1 MDTFNFD
8 GKTFEFPIAVYT
20 TPHSEKALLLTAI
33 LINLIG
39 FGVTVGFAIITQNA
53 WTLAIYAVFA
63 LLITSALLSAK
74 KPAMI
79 LHADKV
85 VITRP
90 TPRHIAWQ
98 DLHFLEQTITNQNGK
113 QSLLYF
119 YTLDN
124 NDKDKEK
131 LLIYLNPKNAYFGN
145 QKHHFDQQKTL
156 AFFNK
161 IKLGNMT

>member
-1 MDTFNFD
+1 MSTFTFD
-8 GKTFEFPIAVYT
+8 GKNFEFPIAVYT

-39 FGVTVGFAIITQNA
+39 FGVAGGVAIITQNA

-63 LLITSALLSAK
+63 LLITSVLLSTK

-79 LHADKV
+79 LHTDKV
-85 VITRP
+85 VIIRP
-90 TPRHIAWQ
+90 MPRHIAWQ
-98 DLHFLEQTITNQNGK
+98 ELHFLEQTITNQNGK

-119 YTLDN
+119 YTLDK

-131 LLIYLNPKNAYFGN
+131 LLIYLNPKNVSFGN
-145 QKHHFDQQKTL
+145 QKYHFDKQKTL
-156 AFFNK
+156 AFFNRF
-161 IKLGNMT
+161 KLRDIT